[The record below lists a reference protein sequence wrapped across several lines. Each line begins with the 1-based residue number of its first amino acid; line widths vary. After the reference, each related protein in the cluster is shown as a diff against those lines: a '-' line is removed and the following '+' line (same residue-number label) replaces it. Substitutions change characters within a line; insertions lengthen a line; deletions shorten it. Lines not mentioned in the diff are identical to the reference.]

1 MYSKP
6 TAILFRAKKVFCL
19 LVVLFIFL
27 FTSNLFACK
36 LFMMVSKDK
45 DSLSQSE
52 INTLL
57 TGFRA
62 QGSGNPNG
70 WGIVAFDEA
79 GIPIP
84 GSTYLYN
91 SNGTYTTTS
100 NSLRFSGNRQ
110 ADLDPK
116 FVEAVNIIKASSPH
130 VIIAHLRNATSGLTD
145 IPDPHPFV
153 FKNSANK
160 YYAFAHNGSV
170 PSSVLTT
177 MSTWSNNNAGST
189 FGTSM
194 TGWYDGYNNI
204 DSSQYFRYILA
215 QLYTNEWKMGKVA
228 ENLLNNVNDIFI
240 TGNND
245 TSDWSGNFV
254 MTDGKQGFALR
265 RRSYQYSSNH
275 YLLHSNAQDRS
286 SNYFLAM
293 TTKISPN
300 QTGMNEI
307 INNSLGT
314 SYSYPAF
321 EYYASGNGYWHYR
334 TADRMQYQGSPLNIK
349 LFERDCYFPETLPI
363 GTRDYWAWFS
373 YPLKTY
379 YQKLPGDW
387 KIIRDFWGHEARKN
401 PNGTVTNTGID
412 TTPEAIDGYKASIS
426 SSIIETSSMPNSFIN
441 MLPQVETF
449 TLNSGAWVGYWLM
462 NNQTLKDALGSH
474 FNSVQ
479 RVYSERWAYDASNM
493 LTANNM
499 YQMMEFGKMYIIEL
513 KTGITSIPNFT
524 WNNSQISS
532 TPAPLVQQS
541 SSFSYMTQPDYEVL
555 NIESVDA
562 KSGEMEIGVF
572 ANNDCIGAV
581 KVSEFPAQILLY
593 TSGYEGYPLSFEVI
607 DVAKNSYKGYTAYEI
622 SPDKALKKA
631 ELYTGDIQFNNIR
644 LLSTGTQEEKPAQVL
659 NIRNYPNPG
668 NPSTTI
674 RFSLNEAQKVSVDI
688 YNVKGQKVKTLVN
701 QHLSQGTH
709 GFVWTGEDDNNH
721 SVSTGVYFYRVSTD
735 TQSFSKKL
743 MFVK

>member
-1 MYSKP
+1 MYSQP
-6 TAILFRAKKVFCL
+6 TAVLFRAKKVFCL
-19 LVVLFIFL
+19 LVVLFSIL

-45 DSLSQSE
+45 DALSQTE
-52 INTLL
+52 IENML

-62 QGSGNPNG
+62 QGPGNPNG
-70 WGIVAFDEA
+70 WGIVAFDVN
-79 GIPIP
+79 GDPIP
-84 GSTYLYN
+84 GSTYIYQA
-91 SNGTYTTTS
+91 NGTYSTTP
-100 NSLRFSGNRQ
+100 NALRFSGNRQ
-110 ADLDPK
+110 ANLDPK
-116 FVEAVNIIKASSPH
+116 FVDAVNIIKASSPH
-130 VIIAHLRNATSGLTD
+130 VIIAHLRQASSGDDDPLL
-145 IPDPHPFV
+145 PDPHPFV

-160 YYAFAHNGSV
+160 YYAFAHNGTV

-177 MSTWSNNNAGST
+177 MSTWSNNYAGQT
-189 FGTSM
+189 FGTTM
-194 TGWYDGYNNI
+194 TGWFTGDDNI

-228 ENLLNNVNDIFI
+228 ENLLNDVNNVFL
-240 TGNND
+240 TGNYI

-265 RRSYQYSSNH
+265 RKSLENSNNP

-286 SNYFLAM
+286 LNYFLVM
-293 TTKISPN
+293 TTKISPD
-300 QTGMNEI
+300 QAGMSEI
-307 INNSLGT
+307 ENDCT
-314 SYSYPAF
+314 ADYSYPAF
-321 EYYASGNGYWHYR
+321 EYYAPGNGYWHYR
-334 TADRMQYQGSPLNIK
+334 TNTTNQYQGVNYKMK
-349 LFERDCYFPETLPI
+349 LFKRDCYFPETLPI
-363 GTRDYWAWFS
+363 GTRDYWSWFS

-387 KIIRDFWGHEARKN
+387 RIIRDIEGHEARIN
-401 PNGTVTNTGID
+401 SNGTVTNTGID
-412 TTPEAIDGYKASIS
+412 TVPEAIDGYKASIS
-426 SSIIETSSMPNSFIN
+426 SSEIVTSSMPNSFIN

-449 TLNSGAWVGYWLM
+449 TLNCGAWVGYWLM

-513 KTGITSIPNFT
+513 KTGIASIPNFT
-524 WNNSQISS
+524 WNNSLISS

-541 SSFSYMTQPDYEVL
+541 SNFSYITQPDYEVL
-555 NIESVDA
+555 NIESVDS

-581 KVSEFPAQILLY
+581 KVNGFPAQILLY
-593 TSGYEGYPLSFEVI
+593 TCGYEGYPLSFEVI
-607 DVAKNSYKGYTAYEI
+607 DGSKNSSKDFIAYEV
-622 SPDKALKKA
+622 SPDKAKKKA

-644 LLSTGTQEEKPAQVL
+644 LMSSGSQEEKSAQVFNL
-659 NIRNYPNPG
+659 RNYPNPG

-688 YNVKGQKVKTLVN
+688 YNIKGQKVKTLVN

-735 TQSFSKKL
+735 T
-743 MFVK
+743 